1 MKIKKTVET
10 PCFSIVRG
18 QEEHTLGFI
27 IPAGPEEGSMPMTL
41 TVSDTDMEEGM
52 MYASGISRERRS
64 GKMLR
69 DLRKT
74 EKKMD
79 KKEKEKFDLGDEIV

>member
-27 IPAGPEEGSMPMTL
+27 IPAGPEKDSMPMTL
-41 TVSDTDMEEGM
+41 TVSDVNMEEGM
-52 MYASGISRERRS
+52 MYASEISRERHS
-64 GKMLR
+64 GRMLR
-69 DLRKT
+69 ELRKA

-79 KKEKEKFDLGDEIV
+79 RKEKEKFDLGDEIV